1 MTRRRALL
9 LLSLLLAPAALADGS
24 AAPGGKAPYKASE
37 ELLKASETVAG
48 EPLKWPEGKP
58 QVRTVV
64 VTLQPGESTAK
75 HTHGSPLVAYVL
87 QGTLRVAYDGVG
99 ARTYAAGESFV
110 EALAVPHVGTNV
122 GSGLVR
128 ILAVF
133 VEGAA
138 GKE

>member
-9 LLSLLLAPAALADGS
+9 LLSLLLAPVARADGP
-24 AAPGGKAPYKASE
+24 AASPGKAPYQASE
-37 ELLKASETVAG
+37 ELLKASETAAG
-48 EPLKWPEGKP
+48 EPLVWPAGRP
-58 QVRTVV
+58 QVRTVI

-75 HTHGSPLVAYVL
+75 HIHGSPLVAYVL
-87 QGTLRVAYDGVG
+87 QGTLRVAYDGIG

-122 GSGLVR
+122 GSGPVR